1 MTSFT
6 NCSCHKNSDIH
17 KSLNHHRYKKNHAE
31 DQQEGAQF
39 VNGVGHDN
47 ENYPQPWASIKG
59 QML

>member
-17 KSLNHHRYKKNHAE
+17 KSLNHHRYKTNHAE
-31 DQQEGAQF
+31 DQQKGAQF

-47 ENYPQPWASIKG
+47 ENYPQP
-59 QML
+59 